1 MDRADRGQ
9 GNAQRYI
16 NSFKWSATAET
27 PQSCKAITKESFG
40 CAPEIWQDNSV
51 IEDDDAPL
59 DAFDRE
65 LLAQA
70 NVQARFSTGDAAVPD
85 LFYDESSVSASATPL
100 SATKSPYFNPPQ
112 GHP

>member
-59 DAFDRE
+59 DAFGKIE
-65 LLAQA
+65 CNWSLLA
-70 NVQARFSTGDAAVPD
+70 RFALT
-85 LFYDESSVSASATPL
+85 LR
-100 SATKSPYFNPPQ
+100 
-112 GHP
+112 